1 MVLHIRDFPADLAK
15 WLKIEAAKRET
26 ATYQLIINILR
37 EYQERTEKEEGK

>member
-37 EYQERTEKEEGK
+37 EYQDKAEEGEK